1 MNAGWLQ
8 EISYLTALVACTK
21 CSLRFGRGVLFVQ
34 RHADLGVCGLFVC
47 NAPSSFFLSYN
58 IIISSSLVSS
68 RNVRG

>member
-8 EISYLTALVACTK
+8 GISYLTALVACTK

-47 NAPSSFFLSYN
+47 NAPSSFFLS
-58 IIISSSLVSS
+58 
-68 RNVRG
+68 